1 MKPVVAIPM
10 NEGTRS
16 QVLDPATVE
25 AMRGWAEV
33 LLPKT
38 PGDVKGAEAETM
50 LAGADGVMTGW
61 GSPALTAELLA
72 KAPKIRILAHSAG
85 TVKPFVSDALW
96 ARGITVTTAAPV
108 IAVAV
113 AQFAVAMMIMGRKNV
128 FELSPQVAAGGWWGL
143 KGHKGSDELRGSTVG
158 VVGAGA
164 VGREVLKLL
173 PVFGVRILLSDPYV
187 DAAGAKALG
196 AEKVELDDLFA
207 RADVVSLHA
216 PPLPETT
223 HIVNA
228 ARLASMKGG
237 ALLVNTARGLL
248 IDEAALVAELA
259 RKRIWAI
266 LDVTDPEPPK
276 PGSPLLGCPNLTLT
290 PHIAGSVG
298 RGRLELGR
306 TAAEELRRFFAGLAP
321 LHPVR
326 REDLARMA

>member
-1 MKPVVAIPM
+1 MKPIVAIPIS
-10 NEGTRS
+10 EGTRA
-16 QVLDPATVE
+16 QVLDPATIDS
-25 AMRGWAEV
+25 MRGWADV
-33 LLPKT
+33 VLPKG
-38 PGDVKGAEAETM
+38 PGDVKGAEAEAL

-72 KAPKIRILAHSAG
+72 KAPRIRILAHSAG

-96 ARGITVTTAAPV
+96 ARGITVTTASPV

-143 KGHKGSDELRGSTVG
+143 KGHRGPDELRGSTVG
-158 VVGAGA
+158 LVGAGS

-173 PVFGVRILLSDPYV
+173 PVFGARVLLSDPFV
-187 DAAGAKALG
+187 DAAAAKALG
-196 AEKVELDDLFA
+196 AEKVELDELFS

-216 PPLPETT
+216 PPLPATT

-228 ARLASMKGG
+228 ARLASMRDG

-248 IDEAALVAELA
+248 IDEAALVAELK
-259 RKRIWAI
+259 RRRIWAI
-266 LDVTDPEPPK
+266 LDVTDPEPPQ
-276 PGSPLLGCPNLTLT
+276 PGSILLGCPNLTLT

-298 RGRLELGR
+298 RGRLELGA
-306 TAAEELRRFFAGLAP
+306 TAAEELRRFFAGEPP

-326 REDLARMA
+326 REDLAKMA